1 MSNDKIDSYI
11 LKSKEDEIKSLTAKI
26 KQTAHD
32 LNNLLTISTNSIA
45 AIKQL
50 INPDDN
56 IHKYI
61 TNIEINSLRATEIV
75 EELLASEGIGE
86 RHKRRI
92 NVNDLIDDVIKSL
105 RGSIR
110 MNVELH
116 LDIDKKLHKVEGFY
130 SDLYRAFLN
139 LAINACEAID
149 EEGIITLTAK
159 KNSKS
164 VILSFKDTGCGIG
177 KNSLTS
183 IFNDG
188 YSTKNK
194 MRASGLGL
202 YIVKNIVEA
211 HNGFISVKSEVGKG
225 TEFLVTL
232 PVAKSVKKSPKNKIK
247 KILIAED
254 EAPIL
259 ESISYLLESYNYE
272 TYCAANGLLALEKY
286 EANEDID
293 LLIID
298 KLMPGMDGIKVIK
311 KIRERNK
318 IVPII
323 LTTGLQDADET
334 KLKKIGVSKVLK
346 KPYDFDLLIE
356 LIRGTSL

>member
-1 MSNDKIDSYI
+1 
-11 LKSKEDEIKSLTAKI
+11 
-26 KQTAHD
+26 
-32 LNNLLTISTNSIA
+32 
-45 AIKQL
+45 
-50 INPDDN
+50 
-56 IHKYI
+56 
-61 TNIEINSLRATEIV
+61 
-75 EELLASEGIGE
+75 
-86 RHKRRI
+86 
-92 NVNDLIDDVIKSL
+92 
-105 RGSIR
+105 
-110 MNVELH
+110 
-116 LDIDKKLHKVEGFY
+116 
-130 SDLYRAFLN
+130 
-139 LAINACEAID
+139 
-149 EEGIITLTAK
+149 
-159 KNSKS
+159 
-164 VILSFKDTGCGIG
+164 
-177 KNSLTS
+177 
-183 IFNDG
+183 
-188 YSTKNK
+188 
-194 MRASGLGL
+194 
-202 YIVKNIVEA
+202 VEA

-232 PVAKSVKKSPKNKIK
+232 PVAKSAKKSPKNKIK

>member
-1 MSNDKIDSYI
+1 MPKDKIDSSI
-11 LKSKEDEIKSLTAKI
+11 VKSNEDEIKSLTAKI

-32 LNNLLTISTNSIA
+32 LNNIITISTNSIV

-50 INPDDN
+50 IKPDDK

-61 TNIEINSLRATEIV
+61 TNIEINSLRSTEIV

-86 RHKRRI
+86 RIKRRI

-105 RGSIR
+105 RGSISR
-110 MNVELH
+110 NVELH
-116 LDIDKKLHKVEGFY
+116 LDIDEKLHKVEGFY

-149 EEGIITLTAK
+149 EDGIISLTAK
-159 KNSKS
+159 KNSKG
-164 VILSFKDTGCGIG
+164 VILSFKDTGCGIDE
-177 KNSLTS
+177 NSLTF

-188 YSTKNK
+188 YSTKK
-194 MRASGLGL
+194 RKRISGLGL
-202 YIVKNIVEA
+202 YIVKNIIEA
-211 HNGFISVKSEVGKG
+211 HDGIISVKSEVGKG
-225 TEFLVTL
+225 AEFIVTL
-232 PVAKSVKKSPKNKIK
+232 PAAKSAKKSAKNMIK

-259 ESISYLLESYNYE
+259 ESICYLLESYNYK
-272 TYCAANGLLALEKY
+272 TYCAANGLLALEEF

-311 KIRERNK
+311 KIREKNK
-318 IVPII
+318 KIPII

-334 KLKKIGVSKVLK
+334 KLKKLGVSKVLK

>member
-1 MSNDKIDSYI
+1 MPKEKVDSSI

-32 LNNLLTISTNSIA
+32 LNNIITISTNSIA

-50 INPDDN
+50 IKPDDK

-61 TNIEINSLRATEIV
+61 TNIEINSLRSTEIV

-86 RHKRRI
+86 RLKRRI
-92 NVNDLIDDVIKSL
+92 NVNDLIEDVIKSL
-105 RGSIR
+105 RGSISR
-110 MNVELH
+110 NVELH
-116 LDIDKKLHKVEGFY
+116 LDIDEKLHKVEGFY

-149 EEGIITLTAK
+149 EDGIITLTAK

-164 VILSFKDTGCGIG
+164 VILSFKDSGCGIDE
-177 KNSLTS
+177 NSLNS

-188 YSTKNK
+188 YSTKSK
-194 MRASGLGL
+194 KRASGLGL
-202 YIVKNIVEA
+202 FIVKSIVEA
-211 HNGFISVKSEVGKG
+211 HDGIISVKSEVGKG
-225 TEFLVTL
+225 AEFVVTL
-232 PVAKSVKKSPKNKIK
+232 PVAKSVNKSVKNKIK

-259 ESISYLLESYNYE
+259 ESICYLLESYNYK
-272 TYCAANGLLALEKY
+272 TLCAANGLLALEEF
-286 EANEDID
+286 EANDGID

-298 KLMPGMDGIKVIK
+298 KLMPEIDGIGVIK
-311 KIRERNK
+311 KIREKNK
-318 IVPII
+318 KIPII

-334 KLKKIGVSKVLK
+334 KLEKLGVSKVLK

-356 LIRGTSL
+356 LIRGVSL

>member
-1 MSNDKIDSYI
+1 MPKNKIDSSF
-11 LKSKEDEIKSLTAKI
+11 LKSKENEIKSLTAKI

-32 LNNLLTISTNSIA
+32 LNNIITISTNSIA

-50 INPDDN
+50 IKPDDK

-61 TNIEINSLRATEIV
+61 TNIEINSLRSTEIV

-86 RHKRRI
+86 RQKRRI
-92 NVNDLIDDVIKSL
+92 NVNDLIEDVIKSL
-105 RGSIR
+105 RGSIGR
-110 MNVELH
+110 SVKLH
-116 LDIDKKLHKVEGFY
+116 LDIDEALHKVEGFY

-139 LAINACEAID
+139 LAINACEAIN
-149 EEGIITLTAK
+149 ENGIITLTAK

-164 VILSFKDTGCGIG
+164 VILSFKDTGCGID
-177 KNSLTS
+177 KSLYTS

-194 MRASGLGL
+194 KRASGLGL
-202 YIVKNIVEA
+202 FIVKNIVEA
-211 HNGFISVKSEVGKG
+211 HNGTINVKSEVGKG
-225 TEFLVTL
+225 AEFFVTL
-232 PVAKSVKKSPKNKIK
+232 PVAKSVKKSRKNKIK

-286 EANEDID
+286 ESIENLD

-311 KIRERNK
+311 KIREKDKK
-318 IVPII
+318 IPII

-334 KLKKIGVSKVLK
+334 KLKKLGVSKVLK